1 MPESASTSGTLEA
14 IPKLLDDARTLVNLS
29 TAGQNVQ
36 DFEDEFTSYWN
47 RWDRTKATLNLI
59 CEPRGPSRDIMAWHS
74 TDAFFAAED
83 EASLRDWLANR
94 FGEST
99 LKNANCKP
107 AALIWLPRPPRPCE
121 YPATVGALRTTLD
134 ENPTAI
140 ALFEAALL
148 RSATEPKL
156 IVLGMQTRTGIAFAG
171 LSIQKPAGLTKGFQ
185 KRPPDSV
192 TLCRYNWAR
201 ITDASVNRLDHGWIH
216 GRDHNAEAAELRTK
230 KVAIIGVGS
239 VGSGVADLLA
249 KAGVGK
255 MLLYDAETMESAN
268 SSRHLLGV
276 PTVGREKS
284 KAVAQEI
291 SRRLPHLN
299 ITAFGA
305 FTDAHDII
313 DSIQSADLIV
323 STTGH
328 WPTEYLLNAIWTAN
342 PAIPPVLYGWTE
354 PHATAGHALAFK
366 TREQCLHCVLD
377 DQGRA
382 RIAVTAWPHRTTA
395 DIPACGGAFQ
405 PYGASELAHTH
416 ALITNLAIDVLMNR
430 TTPTTHRVWIG
441 AQVYVRRVGGTWDPH
456 WISAYGDP
464 AQGGNLV
471 EVHIHPCDKCKDSQ

>member
-1 MPESASTSGTLEA
+1 
-14 IPKLLDDARTLVNLS
+14 
-29 TAGQNVQ
+29 
-36 DFEDEFTSYWN
+36 
-47 RWDRTKATLNLI
+47 
-59 CEPRGPSRDIMAWHS
+59 
-74 TDAFFAAED
+74 
-83 EASLRDWLANR
+83 
-94 FGEST
+94 
-99 LKNANCKP
+99 
-107 AALIWLPRPPRPCE
+107 
-121 YPATVGALRTTLD
+121 
-134 ENPTAI
+134 
-140 ALFEAALL
+140 
-148 RSATEPKL
+148 
-156 IVLGMQTRTGIAFAG
+156 
-171 LSIQKPAGLTKGFQ
+171 
-185 KRPPDSV
+185 
-192 TLCRYNWAR
+192 
-201 ITDASVNRLDHGWIH
+201 
-216 GRDHNAEAAELRTK
+216 
-230 KVAIIGVGS
+230 
-239 VGSGVADLLA
+239 VADLLA